1 VKNLTLQV
9 LTLSATVVCGAV
21 GSIHADESTK
31 SLTQGEQPAEQ
42 SPSSLVDAMSMAL
55 KTLNYEG
62 TFVHVQGT
70 SVTSMHILHTSDAQG
85 ELERMTSL
93 DGEAREII
101 RDHSL
106 VTCIWPGT
114 ESVVV
119 SKSKPRD
126 LLPEVTSSLTHNDSY
141 TFKLDKPDRVAGRD
155 TYVVDVQPRDK
166 YRYGYRFWIDQET
179 NMLLRSMLLDGPDL
193 PVEQVLFTAIDYPEK
208 VDRSRFNINS
218 DADQISWVEPKT
230 NSAIDALATMPVSS
244 YPNAVDR
251 VGFSQLPQ
259 GYEEVSETYRP
270 MPINDGPISHVMV
283 SDGMASVS
291 VYVEHVAIADQD
303 NNAVGLS
310 RMGAM
315 NAYGL
320 SLDKAFIT
328 VVGEV
333 PASTVMAIAEA
344 VLLRP

>member
-1 VKNLTLQV
+1 M
-9 LTLSATVVCGAV
+9 
-21 GSIHADESTK
+21 HADEPVE
-31 SLTQGEQPAEQ
+31 SLTQGETTKTKAAD
-42 SPSSLVDAMSMAL
+42 PSALVDAMSMAL

-62 TFVHVQGT
+62 NFVHVQGM
-70 SVTSMHILHTSDAQG
+70 SVTSMHILHASDAYG

-93 DGEAREII
+93 DGEAREVI

-126 LLPEVTSSLTHNDSY
+126 LLPDVTSTLAHNDSY
-141 TFKLDKPDRVAGRD
+141 DFTLGERDRVAGRL
-155 TYVVDVQPRDK
+155 THVVDVTPRDK
-166 YRYGYRFWIDQET
+166 FRYGYRFWIDQET
-179 NMLLRSMLLDGPDL
+179 DMLLRSMLLDGDM
-193 PVEQVLFTAIDYPEK
+193 PVEQVMFTSIDYPEA
-208 VDRSRFNINS
+208 VDHARFDI
-218 DADQISWVEPKT
+218 DTREDHVSWIEPKT
-230 NSAIDALATMPVSS
+230 AQAIDALTSNVSNK
-244 YPNAVDR
+244 PKAVDR
-251 VGFSQLPQ
+251 VGFRNLPD

-291 VYVEHVAIADQD
+291 VYVEHVAVADQD
-303 NNAVGLS
+303 KNAVGLS
-310 RMGAM
+310 TMGAM

-320 SLDKAFIT
+320 SLDAAFVT

-344 VLLRP
+344 VQLKP